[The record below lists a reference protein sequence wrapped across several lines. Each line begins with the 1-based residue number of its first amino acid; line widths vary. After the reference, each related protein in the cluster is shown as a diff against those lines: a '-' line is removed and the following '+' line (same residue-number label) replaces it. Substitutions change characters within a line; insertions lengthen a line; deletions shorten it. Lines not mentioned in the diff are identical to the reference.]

1 MRSALNKDFIRD
13 ILKSK
18 GRFLSIVAIVA
29 LGVAFFTGVK
39 SSPIVMKTSSDKYYD
54 KYNLMDIRLI
64 STLGLTDKDVDDIK
78 NIEGV
83 EGVYPTYS
91 IDVISIYNSTEKVL
105 KVHGLD
111 LNKLNDKK
119 NYINQLKLIKGRL
132 PQKSGECVLEIP
144 KIKALNYPIGSEI
157 SLSSGKDDKLSKSL
171 SKSKYKVVGYV
182 ETPYYLSQEKGN
194 SSIGGGV
201 IEGAIMIP
209 ESDFKMDTYT
219 EMFLTVKSA
228 KELDTYG
235 DEYSNLVKTVTD
247 KIENMKNKL
256 TTRRYNEVVKKAEDK
271 IQKQEDKLSKAK
283 KDFDKGKKEYVV
295 GRIYIEKENE
305 ENKLKSENE
314 IKEAENKILD
324 ASEQIE
330 DGKAQLKNEKKRA
343 FEQIEEGK
351 IKLAN
356 AETDLKNGQKKYQT
370 ALKKFNSNKETAES
384 EIKKAESDL
393 EELSNQIDDLKNG
406 NKLIEKQLQNEQLS
420 EVERSELENKLN
432 ENLYILSVMQQKYKD
447 GTDKLESSKSELLLG
462 EKKLKETKATLE
474 ASEKK
479 IANEK
484 TKLKSSEKLAEEK
497 FKKAEEELYQRENQ
511 IEEAK
516 LELKENK
523 AKLKTEL
530 NKAKKELQE
539 AEEKIADGEEKIKD
553 AKKQIKKIEK
563 PTLYI
568 LDRDSHQSFVEY
580 EGCANSID
588 ALAKIFPVF
597 FFAVAALVC
606 LTTMTRMVDEQRINI
621 GTLKGLGYKT
631 SQISKKYILYALI
644 ACLTGSILG
653 LAIGFS
659 VFPTVIFFAYGM
671 MYSIENIVY
680 VFSIPIAIGITSLAL
695 IIITLS
701 AYMACSKEL
710 KETPAILMRPKAPK
724 SGKRILLE
732 RVPFIWNRFS
742 FISKVTVRNIFRYK
756 KRFLMTVL
764 GIAGCTA
771 LILTGFGI
779 KDSIEMILTGQYG
792 TLFKYDMSL
801 VIQSDMT
808 DKQIYE
814 LRKNLSDIDEINK
827 YEFFSYENGDIKVN
841 NTTKEITIVV
851 PENLKKMDKFIHL
864 QDRKTQNPIE
874 LNNKGIVLTEKI
886 ARDLGVKAGD
896 EIELIN
902 SDDKKAKIKVSHIT
916 ENYISHYAYI
926 SPENYI
932 KLFEKDLDFN
942 RLIGILNNP
951 SVKIEDKLSKK
962 LFDIETVDGITFNT
976 ASKETFHNTIK
987 NLNYVVLI
995 MIISAGALAFVVL
1008 YNLTNVNISERI
1020 REIATIKVLGF
1031 YDKEVSAYIY
1041 RENIILTIIGT
1052 VVGLGLGTILHKF
1065 IMVTVEIQSMMFG
1078 RVIDISSYF
1087 IAAVLTIVLSLF
1099 VNLAM
1104 FYKLRNVKMV
1114 ESLKSVD

>member
-283 KDFDKGKKEYVV
+283 KDFDKGKKEY
-295 GRIYIEKENE
+295 E

-370 ALKKFNSNKETAES
+370 ALKKFNSNKKTAES

-644 ACLTGSILG
+644 ACITGSILG

-695 IIITLS
+695 IIIILS
-701 AYMACSKEL
+701 AYMACRKEL

-942 RLIGILNNP
+942 RVIGILNNP

-1078 RVIDISSYF
+1078 RVIDMSSYF

>member
-283 KDFDKGKKEYVV
+283 KDFDKGKKEY
-295 GRIYIEKENE
+295 E

-351 IKLAN
+351 VKLAS

-370 ALKKFNSNKETAES
+370 ALKKFNSNKKTAES

-701 AYMACSKEL
+701 AYMACRKEL

-864 QDRKTQNPIE
+864 QDRKTQNPIK

-942 RLIGILNNP
+942 RVIGILNNP

-962 LFDIETVDGITFNT
+962 LFDIETIDGITFNT

-1078 RVIDISSYF
+1078 RVIDMSSYF

>member
-283 KDFDKGKKEYVV
+283 KDFDKGKKEY
-295 GRIYIEKENE
+295 E

-351 IKLAN
+351 VKLAS

-370 ALKKFNSNKETAES
+370 ALKKFNSNKKTAES

-695 IIITLS
+695 IIIILS
-701 AYMACSKEL
+701 AYMACRKEL

-864 QDRKTQNPIE
+864 QDRKTQNPIK

-962 LFDIETVDGITFNT
+962 LFDIDTIDGITFNT

-1052 VVGLGLGTILHKF
+1052 VVGLGLGTILDKF

-1078 RVIDISSYF
+1078 RVIDMSSYF

>member
-283 KDFDKGKKEYVV
+283 KDFDKGKKEY
-295 GRIYIEKENE
+295 E

-370 ALKKFNSNKETAES
+370 ALKKFNSNKKTAES

-695 IIITLS
+695 IIIILS
-701 AYMACSKEL
+701 AYMACRKEL

-942 RLIGILNNP
+942 RVIGILNNP

-962 LFDIETVDGITFNT
+962 LFDIETIDGITFNT

>member
-283 KDFDKGKKEYVV
+283 KDFDKGKKEY
-295 GRIYIEKENE
+295 E

-370 ALKKFNSNKETAES
+370 ALKKFNSNKKTAES

-644 ACLTGSILG
+644 ACITGSILG

-701 AYMACSKEL
+701 AYMACRKEL

-926 SPENYI
+926 SPENYT

-942 RLIGILNNP
+942 RVIGILNNP

-962 LFDIETVDGITFNT
+962 LFDIETIDGITFNT

-1078 RVIDISSYF
+1078 RVIDMSSYF

>member
-283 KDFDKGKKEYVV
+283 KDFDKGKKEY
-295 GRIYIEKENE
+295 E

-351 IKLAN
+351 VKLAS

-370 ALKKFNSNKETAES
+370 ALKKFNSNKKTAES

-393 EELSNQIDDLKNG
+393 KELSNQIDDLKNG

-462 EKKLKETKATLE
+462 KKKLKETKATLE

-680 VFSIPIAIGITSLAL
+680 VFSIPIALGITSLAL
-695 IIITLS
+695 IIIILS
-701 AYMACSKEL
+701 AYMACRKEL

-864 QDRKTQNPIE
+864 QDRKTQNPIK

-902 SDDKKAKIKVSHIT
+902 SDDKKVKIKVSNIT
-916 ENYISHYAYI
+916 ENYISHYVYI
-926 SPENYI
+926 SPENYT

-942 RLIGILNNP
+942 RVIGILNNP

-962 LFDIETVDGITFNT
+962 LFDIDTIDGITFNT

-1078 RVIDISSYF
+1078 RVIDMSSYF
-1087 IAAVLTIVLSLF
+1087 IATVLTIVLSLF

>member
-39 SSPIVMKTSSDKYYD
+39 SSPIVMKASSDKYYD

-78 NIEGV
+78 NIKGV

-91 IDVISIYNSTEKVL
+91 LDAISIYNSTEKVL

-283 KDFDKGKKEYVV
+283 KDFDKGKKEY
-295 GRIYIEKENE
+295 E

-351 IKLAN
+351 VKLAS

-370 ALKKFNSNKETAES
+370 ALKKFNSNKKTAES

-695 IIITLS
+695 IIIILS
-701 AYMACSKEL
+701 AYMACRKEL

-841 NTTKEITIVV
+841 NTKKEITIVV
-851 PENLKKMDKFIHL
+851 PENLEKMDKFIHL

-1078 RVIDISSYF
+1078 RVIDMSSYF

>member
-91 IDVISIYNSTEKVL
+91 LDAISIYNSTEKVL

-283 KDFDKGKKEYVV
+283 KDFDKGKKEY
-295 GRIYIEKENE
+295 E

-351 IKLAN
+351 VKLAS

-370 ALKKFNSNKETAES
+370 ALKKFNSNKKTAES

-701 AYMACSKEL
+701 AYMACRKEL

-864 QDRKTQNPIE
+864 QDRKTQNPIK

-926 SPENYI
+926 SPENYT

-942 RLIGILNNP
+942 RVIGILNNP

-962 LFDIETVDGITFNT
+962 LFDIETIDGITFNT

-1078 RVIDISSYF
+1078 RVIDMSSYF

>member
-283 KDFDKGKKEYVV
+283 KDFDKGKKEY
-295 GRIYIEKENE
+295 E

-351 IKLAN
+351 VKLAS

-370 ALKKFNSNKETAES
+370 ALKKFNSNKKTAES

-701 AYMACSKEL
+701 AYMACRKEL

-864 QDRKTQNPIE
+864 QDRKTQNPIK

-962 LFDIETVDGITFNT
+962 LFDIDTIDGITFNT

-1078 RVIDISSYF
+1078 RVIDMSSYF

>member
-39 SSPIVMKTSSDKYYD
+39 SSPIVMKASSDKYYD

-78 NIEGV
+78 NIKGV

-91 IDVISIYNSTEKVL
+91 LDAISIYNSTEKVL

-171 SKSKYKVVGYV
+171 NKSKYKVVGYV

-283 KDFDKGKKEYVV
+283 KDFDKGKKEY
-295 GRIYIEKENE
+295 E

-351 IKLAN
+351 VKLAS

-370 ALKKFNSNKETAES
+370 ALKKFNSNKKTAES

-695 IIITLS
+695 IIIILS
-701 AYMACSKEL
+701 AYMACRKEL

-841 NTTKEITIVV
+841 NTKKEITIVV
-851 PENLKKMDKFIHL
+851 PENLEKMDKFIHL

-942 RLIGILNNP
+942 RVIGILNNP

-962 LFDIETVDGITFNT
+962 LFDIETIDGITFNT

-1078 RVIDISSYF
+1078 RVIDMSSYF

>member
-39 SSPIVMKTSSDKYYD
+39 SSPIVMKASSDKYYD

-78 NIEGV
+78 NIKGV

-91 IDVISIYNSTEKVL
+91 LDAISIYNSTEKVL

-171 SKSKYKVVGYV
+171 NKSKYKVVGYV

-283 KDFDKGKKEYVV
+283 KDFDKGKKEY
-295 GRIYIEKENE
+295 E

-351 IKLAN
+351 IKLAS

-370 ALKKFNSNKETAES
+370 ALKKFNSNKKTAES

-695 IIITLS
+695 IIIILS

-724 SGKRILLE
+724 GGKRILLE

-841 NTTKEITIVV
+841 NTKKEITIVV
-851 PENLKKMDKFIHL
+851 PENLEKMDKFIHL

-942 RLIGILNNP
+942 RVIGILNNP

-962 LFDIETVDGITFNT
+962 LFDIETIDGITFNT

>member
-91 IDVISIYNSTEKVL
+91 LDAISIYNSTEKVL

-157 SLSSGKDDKLSKSL
+157 SLSSGTDDKLSKSL

-283 KDFDKGKKEYVV
+283 KDFDKGKKEY
-295 GRIYIEKENE
+295 E

-370 ALKKFNSNKETAES
+370 ALKKFNSNKKTAES

-644 ACLTGSILG
+644 ACITGSILG

-680 VFSIPIAIGITSLAL
+680 VFSIPIAIGITSLVL
-695 IIITLS
+695 IIIILS
-701 AYMACSKEL
+701 AYMACRKEL

-841 NTTKEITIVV
+841 NTKKEITIVV
-851 PENLKKMDKFIHL
+851 PENLEKMDKFIHL

-942 RLIGILNNP
+942 RVIGILNNP

-1078 RVIDISSYF
+1078 RVIDMSSYF

>member
-283 KDFDKGKKEYVV
+283 KDFDKGKKEY
-295 GRIYIEKENE
+295 E

-370 ALKKFNSNKETAES
+370 ALKKFNSNKKTAES

-695 IIITLS
+695 IIIILS
-701 AYMACSKEL
+701 AYMACRKEL

>member
-78 NIEGV
+78 NIKGV

-91 IDVISIYNSTEKVL
+91 LDAISIYNSTEKVL

-157 SLSSGKDDKLSKSL
+157 SLSSGTDDKLSKSL
-171 SKSKYKVVGYV
+171 NKSKYKVVGYV

-283 KDFDKGKKEYVV
+283 KDFDKGKKEY
-295 GRIYIEKENE
+295 E

-351 IKLAN
+351 IKLAS

-370 ALKKFNSNKETAES
+370 ALKKFNSNKKTAES

-701 AYMACSKEL
+701 AYMACRKEL

-814 LRKNLSDIDEINK
+814 LRKSLFNTAEINK

-841 NTTKEITIVV
+841 NTKKEITIVV
-851 PENLKKMDKFIHL
+851 PENLEKMDKFIHL

-1078 RVIDISSYF
+1078 RVIDMSSYF

>member
-283 KDFDKGKKEYVV
+283 KDFDKGKKEY
-295 GRIYIEKENE
+295 E

-370 ALKKFNSNKETAES
+370 ALKKFNSNKKTAES

-695 IIITLS
+695 IIIILS
-701 AYMACSKEL
+701 AYMACRKEL

-902 SDDKKAKIKVSHIT
+902 SDDKKVKIKVSNIT
-916 ENYISHYAYI
+916 ENYISHYVYI
-926 SPENYI
+926 SPENYT

-942 RLIGILNNP
+942 RVIGILNNP

-962 LFDIETVDGITFNT
+962 LFDIETIDGITFNT

-1078 RVIDISSYF
+1078 RVIDMSSYF

>member
-91 IDVISIYNSTEKVL
+91 LDAISIYNSTEKVL

-283 KDFDKGKKEYVV
+283 KDFDKGKKEY
-295 GRIYIEKENE
+295 E

-370 ALKKFNSNKETAES
+370 ALKKFNSNKKTAES

-497 FKKAEEELYQRENQ
+497 FKKAEEELSQRENQ

-539 AEEKIADGEEKIKD
+539 AEEKIVDGEEKIKD

-563 PTLYI
+563 PTLYV

-644 ACLTGSILG
+644 ACITGSILG

-701 AYMACSKEL
+701 AYMACRKEL

-732 RVPFIWNRFS
+732 RIPFIWNRFS

-801 VIQSDMT
+801 VTQSDMT

-814 LRKNLSDIDEINK
+814 LRESLSNIDEINK

-841 NTTKEITIVV
+841 NNTKEITIVV
-851 PENLKKMDKFIHL
+851 PENLEKMDKFIHL

-902 SDDKKAKIKVSHIT
+902 SDDKKVKIKVSNIT

-926 SPENYI
+926 SPENYT

-942 RLIGILNNP
+942 RVIGILNNP

-962 LFDIETVDGITFNT
+962 LFDIDTIDGITFNT

-1078 RVIDISSYF
+1078 RVIDMSSYF
-1087 IAAVLTIVLSLF
+1087 IATVLTIVLSLF

>member
-283 KDFDKGKKEYVV
+283 KDFDKGKKEY
-295 GRIYIEKENE
+295 E

-370 ALKKFNSNKETAES
+370 ALKKFNSNKKTAES

-695 IIITLS
+695 IIIILS
-701 AYMACSKEL
+701 AYMACRKEL

-932 KLFEKDLDFN
+932 KLLEKDLDFN

>member
-283 KDFDKGKKEYVV
+283 KDFDKGKKEY
-295 GRIYIEKENE
+295 E

-370 ALKKFNSNKETAES
+370 ALKKFNSNKKTAES

-701 AYMACSKEL
+701 AYMACRKEL

-926 SPENYI
+926 SPENYT

-942 RLIGILNNP
+942 RVIGILNNP

>member
-91 IDVISIYNSTEKVL
+91 LDAISIYKSTEKVL

-283 KDFDKGKKEYVV
+283 KDFDKGKKEY
-295 GRIYIEKENE
+295 E

-351 IKLAN
+351 VKLAS

-370 ALKKFNSNKETAES
+370 ALKKFNSNKKTAES

-462 EKKLKETKATLE
+462 GKKLKETKATLE

-644 ACLTGSILG
+644 ACITGSILG

-701 AYMACSKEL
+701 AYMACRKEL

-851 PENLKKMDKFIHL
+851 PKNLKKMDKFIHL

>member
-39 SSPIVMKTSSDKYYD
+39 SSPIVMKASSDKYYD

-78 NIEGV
+78 NIKGV

-91 IDVISIYNSTEKVL
+91 LDAISIYNSTEKVL

-283 KDFDKGKKEYVV
+283 KDFDKGKKEY
-295 GRIYIEKENE
+295 E

-370 ALKKFNSNKETAES
+370 ALKKFNSNKKTAES

-695 IIITLS
+695 IIIILS

-841 NTTKEITIVV
+841 NTKKEITIVV
-851 PENLKKMDKFIHL
+851 PENLEKMDKFIHL

-942 RLIGILNNP
+942 RVIGILNNP

-1078 RVIDISSYF
+1078 RVIDMSSYF

>member
-283 KDFDKGKKEYVV
+283 KDFDKGKKEY
-295 GRIYIEKENE
+295 E

-370 ALKKFNSNKETAES
+370 ALKKFNSNKKTAES

-916 ENYISHYAYI
+916 ENYISHYVYI
-926 SPENYI
+926 SPENYT

-1052 VVGLGLGTILHKF
+1052 VVGFGLGTILHKF

>member
-283 KDFDKGKKEYVV
+283 KDFDKGKKEY
-295 GRIYIEKENE
+295 E

-351 IKLAN
+351 VKLAS

-370 ALKKFNSNKETAES
+370 ALKKFNSNKKTAES

-701 AYMACSKEL
+701 AYMACRKEL

-851 PENLKKMDKFIHL
+851 PENLEKMDKFIHL

-942 RLIGILNNP
+942 RVIGILNNP

-962 LFDIETVDGITFNT
+962 LFDIDTIDGITFNT

-1078 RVIDISSYF
+1078 RVIDMSSYF

>member
-91 IDVISIYNSTEKVL
+91 LDAISIYNSTEKVL

-283 KDFDKGKKEYVV
+283 KDFDKGKKEY
-295 GRIYIEKENE
+295 E

-370 ALKKFNSNKETAES
+370 ALKKFNSNKKTAES

-497 FKKAEEELYQRENQ
+497 FKKAEEELSQRENQ

-563 PTLYI
+563 PTLYV

-644 ACLTGSILG
+644 ACITGSILG

-695 IIITLS
+695 IIIILS
-701 AYMACSKEL
+701 AYMACRKEL

-926 SPENYI
+926 SPENYT

-942 RLIGILNNP
+942 RVIGILNNP

-1078 RVIDISSYF
+1078 RVIDMSSYF
-1087 IAAVLTIVLSLF
+1087 IATVLTIVLSLF

>member
-283 KDFDKGKKEYVV
+283 KDFDKGKKEY
-295 GRIYIEKENE
+295 E

-370 ALKKFNSNKETAES
+370 ALKKFNSNKKTAES

-644 ACLTGSILG
+644 ACITGSILG

-695 IIITLS
+695 IIIILS
-701 AYMACSKEL
+701 AYMACRKEL

-851 PENLKKMDKFIHL
+851 PENLKNMDKFIHL

-932 KLFEKDLDFN
+932 KLFEKNLDFN
-942 RLIGILNNP
+942 RVIGILNNP

-1078 RVIDISSYF
+1078 RVIDMSSYF

>member
-283 KDFDKGKKEYVV
+283 KDFDKGKKEY
-295 GRIYIEKENE
+295 E

-370 ALKKFNSNKETAES
+370 ALKKFNSNKKTAES

-563 PTLYI
+563 PTLYV

-644 ACLTGSILG
+644 ACITGSILG

-701 AYMACSKEL
+701 AYMACRKEL

-732 RVPFIWNRFS
+732 RIPFIWNRFS

>member
-283 KDFDKGKKEYVV
+283 KDFDKGKKEY
-295 GRIYIEKENE
+295 E

-351 IKLAN
+351 IKLAS

-370 ALKKFNSNKETAES
+370 ALKKFNSNKKTAES

-695 IIITLS
+695 IIIILS
-701 AYMACSKEL
+701 AYMACRKEL

-851 PENLKKMDKFIHL
+851 PENLEKMDKFIHL

-942 RLIGILNNP
+942 RVIGILNNP

-962 LFDIETVDGITFNT
+962 LFDIETIDGITFNT

-1078 RVIDISSYF
+1078 RVIDMSSYF

>member
-283 KDFDKGKKEYVV
+283 KDFDKGKKEY
-295 GRIYIEKENE
+295 E

-351 IKLAN
+351 VKLAS

-370 ALKKFNSNKETAES
+370 ALKKFNSNKKTAES

-393 EELSNQIDDLKNG
+393 KELSNQIDDLKNG

-462 EKKLKETKATLE
+462 KKKLKETKATLE

-701 AYMACSKEL
+701 AYMACRKEL

-864 QDRKTQNPIE
+864 QDRKTQNPIK

-902 SDDKKAKIKVSHIT
+902 SDDKKVKIKVSNIT
-916 ENYISHYAYI
+916 ENYISHYVYI
-926 SPENYI
+926 SPENYT

-942 RLIGILNNP
+942 RVIGILNNP

-962 LFDIETVDGITFNT
+962 LFDIDTIDGITFNT

-1078 RVIDISSYF
+1078 RVIDMSSYF
-1087 IAAVLTIVLSLF
+1087 IATVLTIVLSLF

>member
-91 IDVISIYNSTEKVL
+91 LDAISIYNSTEKVL

-283 KDFDKGKKEYVV
+283 KDFDKGKKEY
-295 GRIYIEKENE
+295 E

-370 ALKKFNSNKETAES
+370 ALKKFNSNKKTAES

-695 IIITLS
+695 IIIILS
-701 AYMACSKEL
+701 AYMACRKEL

-732 RVPFIWNRFS
+732 RIPFIWNRFS

-926 SPENYI
+926 SPENYT

-942 RLIGILNNP
+942 RVIGILNNP

>member
-283 KDFDKGKKEYVV
+283 KDFDKGKKEY
-295 GRIYIEKENE
+295 E

-370 ALKKFNSNKETAES
+370 ALKKFNSNKKTAES

-539 AEEKIADGEEKIKD
+539 AEEKIVDGEEKIKD

-644 ACLTGSILG
+644 ACITGSILG

-701 AYMACSKEL
+701 AYMACRKEL

-926 SPENYI
+926 SPENYT

-942 RLIGILNNP
+942 RVIGILNNP

>member
-283 KDFDKGKKEYVV
+283 KDFDKGKKEY
-295 GRIYIEKENE
+295 E

-351 IKLAN
+351 VKLAS

-370 ALKKFNSNKETAES
+370 ALKKFNSNKKTAES

-695 IIITLS
+695 IIIILS
-701 AYMACSKEL
+701 AYMACRKEL

-851 PENLKKMDKFIHL
+851 PENLEKMDKFIHL

-902 SDDKKAKIKVSHIT
+902 SDDKKAKTKVSHIT

-926 SPENYI
+926 SPENYT

-942 RLIGILNNP
+942 RVIGILNNP

-1078 RVIDISSYF
+1078 RVIDMSSYF

>member
-39 SSPIVMKTSSDKYYD
+39 SSPIVMKASSDKYYD

-78 NIEGV
+78 NIKGV

-91 IDVISIYNSTEKVL
+91 LDAISIYNSTEKVL

-283 KDFDKGKKEYVV
+283 KDFDKGKKEY
-295 GRIYIEKENE
+295 E

-370 ALKKFNSNKETAES
+370 ALKKFNSNKKTAES

-701 AYMACSKEL
+701 TYMACRKEL

-732 RVPFIWNRFS
+732 RIPFIWNRFS

>member
-283 KDFDKGKKEYVV
+283 KDFDKGKKEY
-295 GRIYIEKENE
+295 E

-370 ALKKFNSNKETAES
+370 ALKKFNSNKKTAES

-644 ACLTGSILG
+644 ACITGSILG

-695 IIITLS
+695 IIIILS
-701 AYMACSKEL
+701 AYMACRKEL

-942 RLIGILNNP
+942 RVIGILNNP

>member
-91 IDVISIYNSTEKVL
+91 LDAISIYNSTEKVL

-157 SLSSGKDDKLSKSL
+157 SLSSGTDDKLSKSL

-283 KDFDKGKKEYVV
+283 KDFDKGKKEY
-295 GRIYIEKENE
+295 E

-370 ALKKFNSNKETAES
+370 ALKKFNSNKKTAES

-680 VFSIPIAIGITSLAL
+680 VFSIPIAIGITSLVL
-695 IIITLS
+695 IIIILS
-701 AYMACSKEL
+701 AYMACRKEL

>member
-283 KDFDKGKKEYVV
+283 KDFDKGKKEY
-295 GRIYIEKENE
+295 E

-351 IKLAN
+351 VKLAS

-370 ALKKFNSNKETAES
+370 ALKKFNSNKKTAES

-644 ACLTGSILG
+644 ACITGSILG

-701 AYMACSKEL
+701 AYMACRKEL

-864 QDRKTQNPIE
+864 QDRKTQNPIK

-902 SDDKKAKIKVSHIT
+902 SDDKKVKIKVSNIT
-916 ENYISHYAYI
+916 ENYISHYVYI
-926 SPENYI
+926 SPENYT

-942 RLIGILNNP
+942 RVIGILNNP

-962 LFDIETVDGITFNT
+962 LFDIDTIDGITFNT

-1078 RVIDISSYF
+1078 RVIDMSSYF

>member
-91 IDVISIYNSTEKVL
+91 LDAISIYKSTEKVL

-283 KDFDKGKKEYVV
+283 KDFDKGKKEY
-295 GRIYIEKENE
+295 E

-370 ALKKFNSNKETAES
+370 ALKKFNSNKKTAES

-644 ACLTGSILG
+644 ACITGSILG

-701 AYMACSKEL
+701 AYMACRKEL

-732 RVPFIWNRFS
+732 RIPFIWNRFS

-926 SPENYI
+926 SPENYT

-942 RLIGILNNP
+942 RVIGILNNP

-1078 RVIDISSYF
+1078 RVIDMSSYF
-1087 IAAVLTIVLSLF
+1087 IATVLTIVLSLF

>member
-91 IDVISIYNSTEKVL
+91 LDAISIYNSTEKVL

-283 KDFDKGKKEYVV
+283 KDFDKGKKEY
-295 GRIYIEKENE
+295 E

-351 IKLAN
+351 VKLAS

-370 ALKKFNSNKETAES
+370 ALKKFNSNKKTAES

-695 IIITLS
+695 IIIILS

-724 SGKRILLE
+724 GGKRILLE

-962 LFDIETVDGITFNT
+962 LFDIETIDGITFNT

>member
-283 KDFDKGKKEYVV
+283 KDFDKGKKEY
-295 GRIYIEKENE
+295 E

-370 ALKKFNSNKETAES
+370 ALKKFNSNKKTAES

-695 IIITLS
+695 IIIILS
-701 AYMACSKEL
+701 AYMACRKEL

-942 RLIGILNNP
+942 RVIGILNNP

-1078 RVIDISSYF
+1078 RVIDMSSYF